1 MAQQGMFGNY
11 QQQIADETAL
21 RRQSAQTGGLT
32 GWAAI
37 TNAMSGIG
45 SEIGYQGGQAM
56 GGMTPV
62 QAEQARFETVMNS
75 FDFDPTNPDS
85 MMEGSAALNA
95 AGFYDKGLEMFNLSN
110 KVRSDNLS
118 YDILKMQKEKL
129 ENPDDKMIQQDG
141 VWYYVDGDNAGDRV
155 LTADVPEKKR
165 DMRQGADGFYRY
177 VDGDKERVFP
187 ELTAPSKDRPM
198 KKGVDGFLRFLDGD
212 KERVFPELKA
222 PDKERQVRQ
231 SADGYYRYTDG
242 DKERVF
248 PEVTA
253 TSEGD
258 NFGSYT
264 PTAVDSDAID
274 KVLDENYDFGAFD
287 FDFWGL
293 GDKAGSMSSQ
303 DGVEV
308 LRQKVFNIYKNSD
321 KLFGK
326 VLTFEEIIER
336 YPNPAD
342 LMAVKIGGSGVSNNS
357 DEEVLLKKID
367 PAK

>member
-1 MAQQGMFGNY
+1 
-11 QQQIADETAL
+11 
-21 RRQSAQTGGLT
+21 
-32 GWAAI
+32 
-37 TNAMSGIG
+37 
-45 SEIGYQGGQAM
+45 
-56 GGMTPV
+56 
-62 QAEQARFETVMNS
+62 
-75 FDFDPTNPDS
+75 
-85 MMEGSAALNA
+85 
-95 AGFYDKGLEMFNLSN
+95 MFNLSN
-110 KVRSDNLS
+110 KVRSDNIS
-118 YDILKMQKEKL
+118 FDILKMQKKNL
-129 ENPDDKMIQQDG
+129 ENPEDKMIQQDG
-141 VWYYVDGDNAGDRV
+141 VWYYVDGDNAGKKV

-187 ELTAPSKDRPM
+187 ELTSPSKDRPM
-198 KKGVDGFLRFLDGD
+198 KKGADGFLRFSDGNQ
-212 KERVFPELKA
+212 ERVFPELTA

-253 TSEGD
+253 SSEGD
-258 NFGSYT
+258 SFGSYT
-264 PTAVDSDAID
+264 PTQGDANTID
-274 KVLDENYDFGAFD
+274 GLLDENYDFGPAD

-293 GDKAGSMSSQ
+293 GDKANSMSAS

-326 VLTFEEIIER
+326 VLTFNEIIER

-342 LMAVKIGGSGVSNNS
+342 LMAVKIGGSGVSNNP
-357 DEEVLLKKID
+357 DEEVLLKKININ
-367 PAK
+367 AAN